1 MKEPGGDMTK
11 DQDPRRE
18 PPSPGEEPVWLWVK
32 AGVWIASLL
41 AIAGAAWVLSTVRVR
56 IDLPPMPEMVQ
67 SETLSSYTV
76 PPEEPSPAP
85 APYMSEEGRAITNPA
100 WLQAPQPAFPRAAQR
115 AGEESGAVRLECQV
129 AVDGRVR
136 ACRIAEEAPAGVG
149 FGEQAVKAT
158 LKARVRPRLEDG
170 EPTESQ
176 IAFTIRYQLD

>member
-1 MKEPGGDMTK
+1 MTEEQEPQRDLPGASA
-11 DQDPRRE
+11 
-18 PPSPGEEPVWLWVK
+18 PPVEGPAWFWVK
-32 AGVWIASLL
+32 LGVWIASLL
-41 AIAGAAWVLSTVRVR
+41 VMAGAAWVLSTVRVR
-56 IDLPPMPEMVQ
+56 IDLPTMPERTP

-85 APYMSEEGRAITNPA
+85 APYMSDEGRAITNPA
-100 WLQAPQPAFPRAAQR
+100 WLQAPQPEFPRAAQR
-115 AGEESGAVRLECQV
+115 AGEESGRVRLECQV

-170 EPTESQ
+170 QPTESQ
-176 IAFTIRYQLD
+176 IAFTIRYRLD